1 MWGWGGVATGFLGAH
16 VGGAGGQLIQSGER
30 GAVIKDVSQEE
41 TSKLR
46 ANG

>member
-1 MWGWGGVATGFLGAH
+1 MWGGGRVVTGFIGAC
-16 VGGAGGQLIQSGER
+16 VGVRGQLIQSGER
-30 GAVIKDVSQEE
+30 GSVIKDVSQEE